1 MTPRAVE
8 EEETHGGLIFREKV
22 RERERVV
29 ENYWACIQNTERS
42 KSWKHPKAKKGKAR
56 GGKKSLG
63 MLKINN
69 VRQLFHCYSNL
80 FKCYWR
86 VFVPS
91 RLLAAALMFEEAVPA
106 SAAVRPL
113 PPPSNTHTP
122 SFPIHARPRHS
133 WRQKERERVQR
144 ICKTAGERRVCE
156 RKWHWVHVWEESLGG
171 ISPKMNCKKWA
182 SRQLISHVL

>member
-1 MTPRAVE
+1 MKKRNQMRGTEKWRMTLRAVE

-22 RERERVV
+22 REREQTV
-29 ENYWACIQNTERS
+29 ENYWACVQNTERS

-56 GGKKSLG
+56 GGEKYLG

-80 FKCYWR
+80 FKYYWR

-113 PPPSNTHTP
+113 PPPSHTHTP
-122 SFPIHARPRHS
+122 SSPLLSRPRHS
-133 WRQKERERVQR
+133 RKQKERESLENMRDSR
-144 ICKTAGERRVCE
+144 
-156 RKWHWVHVWEESLGG
+156 WEESVWMWEEVTVSTCVRRG
-171 ISPKMNCKKWA
+171 
-182 SRQLISHVL
+182 H

>member
-56 GGKKSLG
+56 GGGKSLG

-113 PPPSNTHTP
+113 PPPSNTHPFLSYTL
-122 SFPIHARPRHS
+122 SA
-133 WRQKERERVQR
+133 KTLLETERERESSENMQDSRWEESV
-144 ICKTAGERRVCE
+144 
-156 RKWHWVHVWEESLGG
+156 WVWEEVTLSTCVRRVTRG
-171 ISPKMNCKKWA
+171 NF
-182 SRQLISHVL
+182 SRNELQEVGVKAAD

>member
-1 MTPRAVE
+1 MTLRAVE
-8 EEETHGGLIFREKV
+8 EEETHGGLIFREKW
-22 RERERVV
+22 
-29 ENYWACIQNTERS
+29 ENESEWWKIIGRAFKTQSVPSIQRRR
-42 KSWKHPKAKKGKAR
+42 KAKR
-56 GGKKSLG
+56 GGEKKSLG

-113 PPPSNTHTP
+113 PPPSTP
-122 SFPIHARPRHS
+122 SHTHPFLSSTLSAKTLSETERE
-133 WRQKERERVQR
+133 KERESSENMRDSRWEESV
-144 ICKTAGERRVCE
+144 
-156 RKWHWVHVWEESLGG
+156 WVWEEVTVSTCVRRG
-171 ISPKMNCKKWA
+171 
-182 SRQLISHVL
+182 H